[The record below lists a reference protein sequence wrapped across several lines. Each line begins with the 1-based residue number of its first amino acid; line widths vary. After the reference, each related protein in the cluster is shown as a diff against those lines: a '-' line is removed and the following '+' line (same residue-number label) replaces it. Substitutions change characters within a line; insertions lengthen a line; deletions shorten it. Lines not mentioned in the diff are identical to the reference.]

1 MNADG
6 TAKLVAND
14 NQVLAT
20 TVGNIHGTSF
30 SHHEP
35 QNVPFTESP
44 KFFAP
49 GPDGAFGTRA
59 QAGNLNASPCFL
71 VGYSPYTLDFVF
83 AIGPR
88 SNTNRDNVVFDDNL
102 TTLQFRRAPQ
112 EVIVGSNTIMHHSM
126 TVPGNIAAIKKLF
139 IDKDWERAFDG
150 GDISVE
156 RAKEL
161 ATESRASFQ
170 EGGSLVVVA
179 RISPSLRP
187 QVPNNGVPNL
197 EDRVGPQSNR
207 RWKECLPE
215 VEKFLL
221 TNGQLKR
228 FTYKV
233 PYMSN
238 MVYPLELYSQ
248 LTKFARV
255 HPRDKFNAMA
265 MLFAVQLWVDIT
277 GDADQML
284 EPFTATNQWHAS
296 KRML

>member
-44 KFFAP
+44 KFFAL
-49 GPDGAFGTRA
+49 GLDGAVGTRV

-71 VGYSPYTLDFVF
+71 
-83 AIGPR
+83 
-88 SNTNRDNVVFDDNL
+88 
-102 TTLQFRRAPQ
+102 FRRAPQ

-161 ATESRASFQ
+161 ATESRASLQ

-187 QVPNNGVPNL
+187 QVPSNGVPNL
-197 EDRVGPQSNR
+197 EDGVGTQSNR

-221 TNGQLKR
+221 TNDQLKG

-238 MVYPLELYSQ
+238 MVYPPELYS
-248 LTKFARV
+248 
-255 HPRDKFNAMA
+255 
-265 MLFAVQLWVDIT
+265 
-277 GDADQML
+277 
-284 EPFTATNQWHAS
+284 
-296 KRML
+296 